1 MGARLKRYTDSTIT
15 SLPVLKKEL
24 KGVAEDDYA
33 LDNQEF
39 EERVRCVAV
48 PVKDYLGIPVAA
60 LSVTGP
66 ACRMTDERIMNQ
78 ILPVAR
84 KYAREI
90 SKRLGYHE

>member
-24 KGVAEDDYA
+24 KQVAVDNYA
-33 LDNQEF
+33 FDNEEF
-39 EERVRCVAV
+39 ENRVRCIAV

-66 ACRMTDERIMNQ
+66 ACRMTEERMKNE

-90 SKRLGYHE
+90 SKRLGFQE